1 MGRVEG
7 EVVVAEGKPLLKVP
21 LTLEAALCSP
31 PSLSLCVRR
40 FHSHLWMLVPFDL
53 SVCGFC
59 VWSDMQQP
67 PLKEQHLLSN

>member
-31 PSLSLCVRR
+31 PLSLSLCVCAE
-40 FHSHLWMLVPFDL
+40 VPL
-53 SVCGFC
+53 
-59 VWSDMQQP
+59 P
-67 PLKEQHLLSN
+67 PVDAGAL